1 MAGLWVGDFMSG
13 CLFRRRMFHSIFY
26 YIKYI
31 QFVSKSREKHVRVKT
46 QDSREKLQVYIPK
59 PLFINAITP
68 H

>member
-46 QDSREKLQVYIPK
+46 QERSCKFIFQSRCLSMR
-59 PLFINAITP
+59 
-68 H
+68 